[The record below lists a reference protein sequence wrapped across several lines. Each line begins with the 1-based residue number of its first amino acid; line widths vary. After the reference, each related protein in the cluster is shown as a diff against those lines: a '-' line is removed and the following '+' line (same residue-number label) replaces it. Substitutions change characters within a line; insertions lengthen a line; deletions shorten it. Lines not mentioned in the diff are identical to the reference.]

1 MDLFKYLISDRQWK
15 RDHRI
20 AHAKAMLK
28 QAGTHTEREFWRDVI
43 EANVGDSDG

>member
-28 QAGTHTEREFWRDVI
+28 QAETRSEREFWRDVI